1 MSDIFRDQNT
11 LFGDVSILRADREA
25 CIVCGHPTGD
35 CTPDDHNPQ
44 DVHIDLSDSR
54 LESLKDEKLI
64 YVDETIYGER
74 QITPFTTAKVILAR
88 AGTYVTAE
96 RARELGIKVN

>member
-1 MSDIFRDQNT
+1 MSDAFYTNDRV
-11 LFGDVSILRADREA
+11 FGDIPILRADREP
-25 CIVCGHPTGD
+25 CLVCGHPTGD

-44 DVHIDLSDSR
+44 DIHIDLSDSR
-54 LESLKDEKLI
+54 LESLKNEKLI

-88 AGTYVTAE
+88 AGTYVTVDK
-96 RARELGIKVN
+96 ARELGIKVN